1 MQGYPGLCGL
11 GAVLYCL
18 LQSSLVMPIGGV
30 HTFVDTSHCTDL
42 QGLLDVS
49 GGTTRRSIEYDDV
62 ATVAAGHHSNTPDLH
77 ILQPELFFSSHIEGP
92 SDNRETIMRAAHVMR
107 KYRLEEMAMDS
118 RVVAMLTNVV
128 RVNDTNNTSMR
139 HEVGQVIRNTDLGAM
154 FIDQYTTRAIVK
166 ECFWYMRTPKRS
178 DARPQGGEE
187 RETLVHACVLVLQHD
202 SCVYLSDR
210 SMGARPTTHPG
221 LPPAFDRGNWVWSL
235 ISTMSGMGV
244 MKFQV
249 DWDET
254 ELSNGVTS
262 CESEHSHTTM
272 LVRGFPFRQCS
283 KTIVLTCF
291 LNGAVC
297 SAEQFAQE
305 LARFW
310 RVYSIYSG
318 SDLQHISVHSLALTH
333 QTGGAYTVQ
342 YDTTRIVEHHG
353 GHTQEDRYF
362 LGEIARECL
371 PGTVP
376 QELIIKEFGFFYVA
390 KCKPCPIN
398 YYYYE
403 GPTLR
408 TALTEDNTKER
419 TLFVSL
425 VDSVY
430 VLTNGSVANGS
441 VANGSSVAAVDV
453 GTTVTIHIDPML
465 RFRGIRGADA
475 ATWSVSGGVGQ
486 TVLLSIANIYGED
499 DEHAD
504 DAIFID
510 VEVAPSGGHAPVADS
525 RSPAIL
531 PIRHTLE
538 QKCVQCPEGTVSES
552 YASKGRSECLA
563 FEGLRTSVTD
573 SIAPSHIGRDSHNA
587 VFDTIAGFQ
596 LRQVRYDGNR
606 HEMQLYLE
614 TEASIAKEHT
624 HAIMASAKI
633 FFGVAA
639 TDQTTFEVIGVTTLA
654 PNPDAPTDSR
664 RRHLL
669 DYTWHPQANSRA
681 ADSGALASITIRVR
695 GQDSAAS
702 DSAGTPA
709 LDARIIVFVII
720 PCVVMVIILMLFTVC
735 MLLHRAHTRH
745 TA

>member
-1 MQGYPGLCGL
+1 
-11 GAVLYCL
+11 
-18 LQSSLVMPIGGV
+18 
-30 HTFVDTSHCTDL
+30 
-42 QGLLDVS
+42 
-49 GGTTRRSIEYDDV
+49 
-62 ATVAAGHHSNTPDLH
+62 VAAAHHSNTPNLH
-77 ILQPELFFSSHIEGP
+77 ILQPGLFFSSHIESP
-92 SDNRETIMRAAHVMR
+92 SDNRETIIRAARVMR
-107 KYRLEEMAMDS
+107 KYRLEEMAMNS

-128 RVNDTNNTSMR
+128 QVNDTNNTSMR
-139 HEVGQVIRNTDLGAM
+139 HEVGQVIQNTNLGDM

-166 ECFWYMRTPKRS
+166 ECFWYMRTPKRP
-178 DARPQGGEE
+178 DGWPQGG
-187 RETLVHACVLVLQHD
+187 ETLVHACILVLQHD

-221 LPPAFDRGNWVWSL
+221 LPAFDRGNWVWLL

-244 MKFQV
+244 MKFRRRV

-254 ELSNGVTS
+254 ELSGSVTS
-262 CESEHSHTTM
+262 CESELFRKTM
-272 LVRGFPFRQCS
+272 LVRGFPFQQCT

-310 RVYSIYSG
+310 RVFTIYAG
-318 SDLQHISVHSLALTH
+318 SDLQHISVHPLALTH
-333 QTGGAYTVQ
+333 QTVGAYTVQ
-342 YDTTRIVEHHG
+342 YDTTRIVEHNG

-390 KCKPCPIN
+390 KCKPCPFN

-408 TALTEDNTKER
+408 TALTKDNTKER

-425 VDSVY
+425 VGNVY
-430 VLTNGSVANGS
+430 VLANGSVANGS
-441 VANGSSVAAVDV
+441 VANSSVAAVDV
-453 GTTVTIHIDPML
+453 GTTVTINIEPIL
-465 RFRGIRGADA
+465 QFRGIRGPTA
-475 ATWSVSGGVGQ
+475 ATWSVFGGVGQ
-486 TVLLSIANIYGED
+486 IVVVSIANIYGED
-499 DEHAD
+499 DKHAD

-510 VEVAPSGGHAPVADS
+510 VEVAPSWGHAPVTDS

-538 QKCVQCPEGTVSES
+538 QKCVQCPAGTVSES
-552 YASKGRSECLA
+552 YASKGRSECLV
-563 FEGLRTSVTD
+563 FEGLRTSVAD
-573 SIAPSHIGRDSHNA
+573 SIAPSQIGRDSNNA

-606 HEMQLYLE
+606 HKMQLYLE
-614 TEASIAKEHT
+614 MEAWFAKEHT

-639 TDQTTFEVIGVTTLA
+639 ADKTTFEVIGVTTLA
-654 PNPDAPTDSR
+654 PNPDAPTDN
-664 RRHLL
+664 RRHRLL
-669 DYTWHPQANSRA
+669 DDTGHPETNSKA

-695 GQDSAAS
+695 GQDSEAS
-702 DSAGTPA
+702 DIAGTPA

-720 PCVVMVIILMLFTVC
+720 PCVVIVIILLLFTGC
-735 MLLHRAHTRH
+735 MLLHRTHTLH
-745 TA
+745 AA